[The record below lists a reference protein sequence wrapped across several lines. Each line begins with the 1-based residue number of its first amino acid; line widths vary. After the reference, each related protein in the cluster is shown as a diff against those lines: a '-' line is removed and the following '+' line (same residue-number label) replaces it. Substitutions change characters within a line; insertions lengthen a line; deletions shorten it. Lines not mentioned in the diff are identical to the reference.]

1 MPVCRLQPVSGSSST
16 AGSDSAAQTVEIS
29 LLNSKPEITD
39 ALEAAAEQ
47 YAKET
52 GVSITVYETDAPG
65 DYMTEAYAS
74 GDPTTMALVD
84 YANVK
89 DFSAE
94 YLLDMSAEEWVK
106 DGGEASGAYFDGKLY
121 GFPFAVEARGIIYNK
136 TVLDELL
143 GEEFDPA
150 QYATRSAVRRAAYAA
165 RKGMHGMALC

>member
-1 MPVCRLQPVSGSSST
+1 MKKVIALSLSALLAVCLFAGCSPASSGSSST

-106 DGGEASGAYFDGKLY
+106 DGGEASGAYFDG
-121 GFPFAVEARGIIYNK
+121 
-136 TVLDELL
+136 
-143 GEEFDPA
+143 
-150 QYATRSAVRRAAYAA
+150 
-165 RKGMHGMALC
+165 